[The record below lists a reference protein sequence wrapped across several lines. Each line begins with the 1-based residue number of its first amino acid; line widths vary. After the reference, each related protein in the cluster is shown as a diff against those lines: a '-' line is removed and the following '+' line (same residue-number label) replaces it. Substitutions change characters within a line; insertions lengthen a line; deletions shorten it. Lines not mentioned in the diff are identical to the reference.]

1 MAVLVLIEVLLPLC
15 LRLTL
20 YRMSGPGRKPTI
32 SDDEILQVFTDTT
45 DPVLTTNEVAEAI
58 DMSRR
63 GAFSRLDELASDSK
77 LKRKKVGQTGAVWW
91 YPHALREEYGNK

>member
-1 MAVLVLIEVLLPLC
+1 
-15 LRLTL
+15 
-20 YRMSGPGRKPTI
+20 MSGPGRQPTI
-32 SDDEILQVFTDTT
+32 SDDEILQVFIDAT

-63 GAFSRLDELASDSK
+63 GAYSRLDELANDDK

-91 YPHALREEYGNK
+91 YPRALQERYTVE

>member
-1 MAVLVLIEVLLPLC
+1 
-15 LRLTL
+15 
-20 YRMSGPGRKPTI
+20 MSGPGRQPTI
-32 SDDEILQVFTDTT
+32 SDDEILQVFTDAS

-63 GAFSRLDELASDSK
+63 GAYSRLDELANEDK

-91 YPHALREEYGNK
+91 YPPALREGYGDK